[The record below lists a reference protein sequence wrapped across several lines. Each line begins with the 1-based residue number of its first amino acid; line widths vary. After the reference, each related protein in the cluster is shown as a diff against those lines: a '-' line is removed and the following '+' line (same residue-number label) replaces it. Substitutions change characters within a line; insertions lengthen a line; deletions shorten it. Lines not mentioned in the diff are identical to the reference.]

1 MKTGYFAIIQETISG
16 WIEAKAFRLAAA
28 LAYYAIFSMAPLLVI
43 AGSLAGLIFGE
54 KAVQGHLDEQ
64 ISSFVGQ
71 AGAETVQ
78 SMVRSLS
85 HKTES
90 FWASILGALFLFFGA
105 GGVFGQLQDALN
117 TIWEV
122 RPKPGRGVIRII
134 RERFLSFAMVIVIG
148 FLLLVSLVI
157 TTALSALTRSWE
169 ALYPFTATI
178 WIGVNFLLSFL
189 VSSVLFLL
197 MFKYLPDVRL
207 RWKEVIPGAIVT
219 ALLFDIGKS
228 GLGVYLGRESLLS
241 SYGAAGAVVVLLLW
255 VYYASLIF
263 LLGAEFTHVWIRHK
277 KRRVACAPS
286 AEKMTKKQRI
296 QEGLSPLGRKS
307 FSPL

>member
-1 MKTGYFAIIQETISG
+1 MNVGFLTIVQETIGG

-28 LAYYAIFSMAPLLVI
+28 LAYYSIFSMAPLLVI

-54 KAVQGHLDEQ
+54 EAVRGHLDEQ
-64 ISSFVGQ
+64 IAGFVGQ
-71 AGAETVQ
+71 VGAETVQ

-90 FWASILGALFLFFGA
+90 FWASILGTLFLLFGA

-122 RPKPGRGVIRII
+122 RPKPGRGFIRII

-157 TTALSALTRSWE
+157 TTALSALTRSWA

-178 WIGVNFLLSFL
+178 WIGFNFLLSFF
-189 VSSVLFLL
+189 VSTLLFVL

-207 RWKEVIPGAIVT
+207 RWKEVIPGAVVT

-228 GLGVYLGRESLLS
+228 SLGIYLGRENLLS
-241 SYGAAGAVVVLLLW
+241 SYGAAGAVVIVLLW
-255 VYYASLIF
+255 VYYASLII

-286 AEKMTKKQRI
+286 AEKVTKQQRAE
-296 QEGLSPLGRKS
+296 EGLSPLGRKGH
-307 FSPL
+307 SPL